1 MCKVSCRR
9 LNCNLRISI
18 AKKEGDGMNTKTEET
33 RHHAEFSDTF
43 LHLFVLFF
51 YRFAFSFF
59 ATAAARDLLH
69 TKCAQKM
76 IDHRPLLRMQK
87 LLWKTVS
94 EHSSKQREGREGR

>member
-1 MCKVSCRR
+1 
-9 LNCNLRISI
+9 
-18 AKKEGDGMNTKTEET
+18 MNTKTEET